1 MEKTNKTL
9 MMVWLG
15 QLVSAIGA
23 SLTSFAIS
31 IWIFEST
38 GRALLSSSIILVR
51 FLPMVLLSPL
61 AGIIIDRRNKKSTLL
76 IVETLLCINSFFLLC
91 MFASNHIAIHT
102 ILVVMLIDGCLDCVR
117 SLLYDSSVSIWLDR
131 KNFGRANGLISLL
144 NSIPIIVAP
153 LIAVSLMKALGITWV
168 IFVDFAS
175 FFVAILTLFFV
186 RLPKQEPVASNPVTL
201 QNLTMGFK
209 WILRNAKVGSIQFI
223 FTALNFFNGIG
234 MALITPFVLTR
245 TSGNENALA
254 QISTLGAIGAVAGGL
269 FISGVKSPK
278 NKILAVLI
286 GLMIGALVGRVGFA
300 YAFTLAGWCTAM
312 FIRQF
317 TIPVANG
324 WNQAIWQ
331 EEVPKEIQGSI
342 FGARRVLG
350 QGVFP
355 VGVFLGGFLGEKVFE
370 PFFSSYGAGIGF
382 AVLIG
387 IAGIGE
393 ILSSTL
399 GYFFFRRAYTIPLR
413 QNGVPEE

>member
-1 MEKTNKTL
+1 MLMEKTNKTL

-254 QISTLGAIGAVAGGL
+254 EIATL
-269 FISGVKSPK
+269 
-278 NKILAVLI
+278 
-286 GLMIGALVGRVGFA
+286 
-300 YAFTLAGWCTAM
+300 
-312 FIRQF
+312 
-317 TIPVANG
+317 
-324 WNQAIWQ
+324 
-331 EEVPKEIQGSI
+331 
-342 FGARRVLG
+342 
-350 QGVFP
+350 
-355 VGVFLGGFLGEKVFE
+355 
-370 PFFSSYGAGIGF
+370 
-382 AVLIG
+382 
-387 IAGIGE
+387 
-393 ILSSTL
+393 
-399 GYFFFRRAYTIPLR
+399 
-413 QNGVPEE
+413 